1 MTLEK
6 GTLIFANY
14 TAKVKDTGE
23 GIETTLEE
31 EAKKLNI
38 HDATRKYEPRLVAV
52 GEGWLLS
59 GLDDEV
65 KKMDVGQKR
74 EIEVAPEKAFGPRD
88 PTQTRMVPLRKFG
101 EKAHEMEV
109 GDSVEIDNRMGIV
122 RFIGSGR
129 AQVDF
134 NHRLAGK
141 SIVYDF
147 EVIKKVETDD
157 DKVRALVDR
166 RFGGE
171 GSKVGF
177 KLGERGLELSV
188 PEELFLLEGLQIIK
202 RGITNDVFKFIP
214 TVAEI
219 TFVEKFVNEKPIEQK
234 AEAKAEQK
242 AEPKAEQKAEPKAE
256 QKAEPKAEQKAEPK
270 AEQKAEPKA
279 EQKAEPKAEQK
290 AEPKAEQKAE
300 ARAAAEPAPKPKR
313 KRKAAPAQTA

>member
-31 EAKKLNI
+31 EAKKLKI
-38 HDATRKYEPRLVAV
+38 YDAARKYEPRLEAI
-52 GEGWLLS
+52 GEGWLIS
-59 GLDDEV
+59 GLDEEV
-65 KKMDVGQKR
+65 KKMEVGQRK
-74 EIEVAPEKAFGPRD
+74 EVELSPEKAFGLRD

-101 EKAHEMEV
+101 EKADDLEV
-109 GDSVEIDNRMGIV
+109 GDSVEIDNRMGII

-147 EVIKKVETDD
+147 EVVKKVETDN
-157 DKVRALVDR
+157 DKVRALIDR

-177 KLGERGLELSV
+177 KLGEKDLELSV
-188 PEELFLLEGLQIIK
+188 PEELFLLQGLQIIK
-202 RGITNDVFKFIP
+202 KGISNDVFKFVP
-214 TVAEI
+214 TVAEL
-219 TFVEKFVNEKPIEQK
+219 TFVEKFVNEKAVEKPVKKPVEK
-234 AEAKAEQK
+234 KK
-242 AEPKAEQKAEPKAE
+242 KVPKVESTP
-256 QKAEPKAEQKAEPK
+256 P
-270 AEQKAEPKA
+270 
-279 EQKAEPKAEQK
+279 
-290 AEPKAEQKAE
+290 
-300 ARAAAEPAPKPKR
+300 AEPAARPRR
-313 KRKAAPAQTA
+313 KKAAAPVQKA